1 MDLWKETIQNLELVL
16 YSANTN
22 MALLQLP
29 APQRIF
35 QMQTFK
41 WLFAVSFMLV
51 QSQLTLTLKLL
62 QLTVVVVRL
71 TEYALLLCLFHF
83 EREVVVTQEEMSAT
97 S

>member
-1 MDLWKETIQNLELVL
+1 
-16 YSANTN
+16 

-41 WLFAVSFMLV
+41 RVFAVSFMLV
-51 QSQLTLTLKLL
+51 QTQLTLALKLL

-71 TEYALLLCLFHF
+71 TECALSLSLLHF
-83 EREVVVTQEEMSAT
+83 EREVVVTREEMSST